1 MSFAIKLNPH
11 NVGVRSKQ
19 VQFELIDAGEG
30 SDIIHN
36 VVRPNSNCRFKYLVC
51 SAIIVIAASGCY
63 GRVGVEEP
71 RHEQRTEVR
80 HEERHEQPVT
90 EHREERHEEEHHD

>member
-1 MSFAIKLNPH
+1 MSFAIKINPR
-11 NVGVRSKQ
+11 NLGSRPKQ
-19 VQFELIDAGEG
+19 VQFAITDVGEC
-30 SDIIHN
+30 SYIIHHL
-36 VVRPNSNCRFKYLVC
+36 VRPNSNICVRSLVC

-63 GRVGVEEP
+63 GRVGLEEP

-80 HEERHEQPVT
+80 HEERHPVA